1 MQFKEPFEISL
12 RRAAFGWPFYV
23 TWNLVVHT
31 RQQRSIAAKV
41 ETALGAVLFVIL
53 TTAPWAAFW
62 LTDGWLVWQ
71 MVSLAL

>member
-1 MQFKEPFEISL
+1 MAPYEVSV

-23 TWNLVVHT
+23 TWNLVIHT
-31 RQQRSIAAKV
+31 REQRSIPAKV

-62 LTDGWLVWQ
+62 LTAGWLARK